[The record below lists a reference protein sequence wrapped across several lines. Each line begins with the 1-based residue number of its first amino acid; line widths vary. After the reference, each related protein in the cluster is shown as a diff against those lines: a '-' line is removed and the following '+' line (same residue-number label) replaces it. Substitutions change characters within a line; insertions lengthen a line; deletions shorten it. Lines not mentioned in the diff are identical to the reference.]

1 MGTDLGPHH
10 EAYQLGL
17 AACARLGKDGFEL
30 VANGLTGNLMV
41 RSNFFDAAALDDF
54 LCNARLGG
62 AQVEEAEQ
70 DVRGRRHRAA
80 HRGHD
85 EYVGGPGKD
94 IARLPTHR
102 K

>member
-1 MGTDLGPHH
+1 MGADLGPHH

-30 VANGLTGNLMV
+30 VTNGLTGNFMV
-41 RSNFFDAAALDDF
+41 RSNFFDTAALDDF
-54 LCNARLGG
+54 LRNARFGR

-70 DVRGRRHRAA
+70 DVSRRRHGAA

-94 IARLPTHR
+94 IARLPTHW